1 MDIFSLVASAK
12 SAYEAYNFVNNI
24 FVGKAKEMLIQI
36 AEVDLSA
43 AVRSL
48 NDIPCSQNPKDEL
61 YNTIALLK
69 LAMEKYPKDD
79 ERKFKIALIVAFCYY
94 CIDDKMLVQKY
105 KQLSVSYFNFWA
117 DTYQGYCISLFSK
130 TALKG
135 VNKQLKNT
143 EDFKTDFGI
152 DWEGPQ
158 PTNLISKALSI
169 FEEKSYNQKFREGI
183 ISAKKQYKKR
193 IENIFL

>member
-12 SAYEAYNFVNNI
+12 SANKTYNFVNKI
-24 FVGKAKEMLIQI
+24 FVDKTKETLIQI

-43 AVRSL
+43 AIRSL
-48 NDIPCSQNPKDEL
+48 NDITCSQNPKDEL

-79 ERKFKIALIVAFCYY
+79 ERKFKIALIIAFCYY
-94 CIDDKMLVQKY
+94 CIDDKILVQKY

-117 DTYQGYCISLFSK
+117 DTYQDYCISLFSK
-130 TALKG
+130 SALKG

-158 PTNLISKALSI
+158 PTNLIIKALSV
-169 FEEKSYNQKFREGI
+169 FEDKSYNQKFREGI
-183 ISAKKQYKKR
+183 ISAKKQYKEQ
-193 IENIFL
+193 IDNIF

>member
-12 SAYEAYNFVNNI
+12 SAYKTYNFVNKI
-24 FVGKAKEMLIQI
+24 FVDKTKETLIQI

-43 AVRSL
+43 AIRSL
-48 NDIPCSQNPKDEL
+48 NDITCSQNPKDEL

-79 ERKFKIALIVAFCYY
+79 ERKFKIALIIAFCYY
-94 CIDDKMLVQKY
+94 CRDDKILVQKY

-117 DTYQGYCISLFSK
+117 DTYQDYCISLFSK
-130 TALKG
+130 SALKG

-158 PTNLISKALSI
+158 PTNLIIKALSV
-169 FEEKSYNQKFREGI
+169 FEDKSYNQKFREGI
-183 ISAKKQYKKR
+183 ISAKKQYKEQ
-193 IENIFL
+193 IDNIF

>member
-12 SAYEAYNFVNNI
+12 SAYKTYNMVNKI
-24 FVGKAKEMLIQI
+24 FVDKTKETLIQI

-43 AVRSL
+43 AIRSL
-48 NDIPCSQNPKDEL
+48 NDITCSQNPKDEL

-79 ERKFKIALIVAFCYY
+79 ERKFKIALIIAFCYY
-94 CIDDKMLVQKY
+94 CIDDKILVQKY

-117 DTYQGYCISLFSK
+117 DTYQDYCISLFSK
-130 TALKG
+130 SALKG

-158 PTNLISKALSI
+158 PTNLIIKALSV
-169 FEEKSYNQKFREGI
+169 FEDKSYNQKFREGI
-183 ISAKKQYKKR
+183 ISAKKQYKEQ
-193 IENIFL
+193 IDNIF